1 MLERRSTRFA
11 RSGFNLGMPTFDET
25 YKSAFSFTQPAIDVG
40 HVLREGAATADLPLR
55 IPLRMMNR
63 HGMIAGSTGT
73 GKTRTLQLFAEQ
85 LSRNGVPVF
94 LADVKGDL
102 AGMCLPGEASERLN
116 ARAAGVGRTHT
127 PEAFP
132 VEFFSLTGN
141 RGIQVRATVSSFGPV
156 LLGKV
161 LDLTEVQQSVL
172 ALVFK
177 YADDR
182 QMPLLDLDDLRTL
195 LQYLAGE
202 GKEELKAYGAMSSAT
217 VGVLLRKMV
226 ELEQQGAAKFFG
238 EPELDIND
246 LLRVVNG
253 KGAVNVLS
261 LADVQDKPRLYST
274 FLMWILGKFY
284 YGMPE
289 VGDPDKPKLVF
300 FFDEAHQLFADASSA
315 LVEHIE
321 QVARLIRS
329 KGIGV
334 FFITQTPKDVD
345 EDVLA
350 QLGNRVQHA
359 IRAFT
364 PKDAKNVKATASTF
378 PVSEHVDVVKSL
390 TTLGIGE
397 ALVTVLDP
405 KGVPTPVA
413 AGQILAPCSS
423 MSAIDDAQYARVMA
437 GSALAPKYSTPINR
451 DSAHEMLQRKL
462 QAAQQQAQQEEQARE
477 LPPPPPQYGSADE
490 DDFAWRQQGRAPRR
504 SSGGSRRVSTG
515 GRSRQ
520 TPMEAAVNQMAR
532 TASRE
537 VTRSA
542 VRGIAGI
549 LKNLF

>member
-1 MLERRSTRFA
+1 MS
-11 RSGFNLGMPTFDET
+11 FDET
-25 YKSAFSFTQPAIDVG
+25 YRNAYGFDAPSIDIG
-40 HVLREGAATADLPLR
+40 HVLRDGKPAADLPIR
-55 IPLRMMNR
+55 VPLRMMNR

-73 GKTRTLQLFAEQ
+73 GKTRTLQLLAEG
-85 LSRNGVPVF
+85 LSRAGVPVF

-102 AGMCLPGEASERLN
+102 AGMCLPGETSERLTT
-116 ARAAGVGRTHT
+116 RAASVGRTHT

-141 RGIQVRATVSSFGPV
+141 RGTQVRATVSTFGPV

-172 ALVFK
+172 AMVFK
-177 YADDR
+177 FCDDR
-182 QMPLLDLDDLRTL
+182 QMPLLDFDDLRDVL
-195 LQYLAGE
+195 KYLATD
-202 GKEELKAYGAMSSAT
+202 GKEELKNYGGMSAAT
-217 VGVLLRKMV
+217 VGVLVRKMV

-246 LLRVVNG
+246 LTRTVNG
-253 KGAVNVLS
+253 KGVVNILS

-274 FLMWILGKFY
+274 FLMWLLGQFY
-284 YGMPE
+284 HRMPE
-289 VGDPDKPKLVF
+289 IGDPDKPRLVF

-378 PVSEHVDVVKSL
+378 PASVHVDVVKTL

-405 KGVPTPVA
+405 KGIPTIVA
-413 AGQILAPCSS
+413 SAQVLAPSSS
-423 MSAIDDAQYARVMA
+423 MTSIDDAQYQRIIASSPIA
-437 GSALAPKYSTPINR
+437 TKYATTINR
-451 DSAHEMLQRKL
+451 ESAHEILQKKL
-462 QAAQQQAQQEEQARE
+462 EA
-477 LPPPPPQYGSADE
+477 SAVVE
-490 DDFAWRQQGRAPRR
+490 PETGPTIEVRTTSAAPRR
-504 SSGGSRRVSTG
+504 TSARPPKTFIEEALGSRMAQNVA
-515 GRSRQ
+515 RQ
-520 TPMEAAVNQMAR
+520 ATR
-532 TASRE
+532 T
-537 VTRSA
+537 VTQSI
-542 VRGIAGI
+542 VRGIFGM
-549 LKNLF
+549 LKGR

>member
-1 MLERRSTRFA
+1 M
-11 RSGFNLGMPTFDET
+11 TFDET
-25 YKSAFSFTQPAIDVG
+25 YRAAYSFTDPCLEVG
-40 HVLREGAATADLPLR
+40 HVLRDGTPAAELPIR

-73 GKTRTLQLFAEQ
+73 GKTRTLQLIAEG
-85 LSRNGVPVF
+85 LSRAGVPVF

-102 AGMCLPGEASERLN
+102 AGMCLPGQTNERLA
-116 ARAAGVGRTHT
+116 ARAAGVGKTFM

-141 RGIQVRATVSSFGPV
+141 RGTQVRATVSSFGPV

-161 LDLTEVQQSVL
+161 LDLTDVQQSVL
-172 ALVFK
+172 AMVFK
-177 YADDR
+177 YSDDR
-182 QMPLLDLDDLRTL
+182 RMPLLDFDDLRGVLT
-195 LQYLAGE
+195 YLCGD
-202 GKEELKAYGAMSSAT
+202 GKEELKQYGGMSAAT
-217 VGVLLRKMV
+217 VGVLVRKMV

-238 EPELDIND
+238 EPELDIQD
-246 LLRVVNG
+246 LMRTVDGRGVVNI
-253 KGAVNVLS
+253 LS

-274 FLMWILGKFY
+274 FLMWLLGQFY
-284 YGMPE
+284 YRMPE

-300 FFDEAHQLFADASSA
+300 FFDEAHQLFSDASSA

-378 PVSEHVDVVKSL
+378 PISAHVDVVKSL

-397 ALVTVLDP
+397 ALVTALDP
-405 KGVPTPVA
+405 KGIPTPVA
-413 AGQILAPCSS
+413 TMQVLAPSS
-423 MSAIDDAQYARVMA
+423 AMTAIDDAQYQRVIA
-437 GSALAPKYSTPINR
+437 ASPLAAKYSTPINR
-451 DSAHEMLQRKL
+451 ESAHEILQKKL
-462 QAAQQQAQQEEQARE
+462 EESAARE
-477 LPPPPPQYGSADE
+477 EPDDFGWKKDADDFDWRSGSA
-490 DDFAWRQQGRAPRR
+490 APRKSRRAPSAPRTSSRGRR
-504 SSGGSRRVSTG
+504 SATERVAQNVVNTVA
-515 GRSRQ
+515 R
-520 TPMEAAVNQMAR
+520 EA
-532 TASRE
+532 
-537 VTRSA
+537 TRSL
-542 VRGIAGI
+542 VRGFMGI
-549 LKNLF
+549 LKGR

>member
-1 MLERRSTRFA
+1 MS
-11 RSGFNLGMPTFDET
+11 FDET
-25 YKSAFSFTQPAIDVG
+25 YRAAYGFDAPSIDIGHILRDGKPAA
-40 HVLREGAATADLPLR
+40 ELPIR
-55 IPLRMMNR
+55 VPLRMMNR

-73 GKTRTLQLFAEQ
+73 GKTRTLQLLAEG
-85 LSRNGVPVF
+85 LSRAGVPVF

-102 AGMCLPGEASERLN
+102 AGMSLPGEVNERLT

-141 RGIQVRATVSSFGPV
+141 RGTQVRATVSSFGPV

-161 LDLTEVQQSVL
+161 LDLTDVQQSVL
-172 ALVFK
+172 AMVFK
-177 YADDR
+177 YCDDR
-182 QMPLLDLDDLRTL
+182 RMPLLDFDDLRDVL
-195 LQYLAGE
+195 NYLATD
-202 GKEELKAYGAMSSAT
+202 GKEELKNYGGMSAAT
-217 VGVLLRKMV
+217 VGVLVRKMV
-226 ELEQQGAAKFFG
+226 ELDQQGAGKFFG

-246 LLRVVNG
+246 LTRTVNG
-253 KGAVNVLS
+253 KGVVNILS

-274 FLMWILGKFY
+274 FLMWLLGQFY
-284 YGMPE
+284 YRMPE

-300 FFDEAHQLFADASSA
+300 FFDEAHQLFSDASSA

-378 PVSEHVDVVKSL
+378 PPSEHVDVAKTL

-405 KGVPTPVA
+405 KGIPTLVA
-413 AGQILAPCSS
+413 SAQVLAPSSS
-423 MSAIDDAQYARVMA
+423 MSSIDDAQYQRTIAS
-437 GSALAPKYSTPINR
+437 SAIAAKYATAINR
-451 DSAHEMLQRKL
+451 ESAHEILQKKL
-462 QAAQQQAQQEEQARE
+462 EASAAAEEPEPPPARE
-477 LPPPPPQYGSADE
+477 G
-490 DDFAWRQQGRAPRR
+490 DDFAWRQESAPPRRRASTAAPRR
-504 SSGGSRRVSTG
+504 AARPPKTFVEEALGSRLAQNVA
-515 GRSRQ
+515 RQ
-520 TPMEAAVNQMAR
+520 ATR
-532 TASRE
+532 T
-537 VTRSA
+537 VTQSI
-542 VRGIAGI
+542 VRGIFGM
-549 LKNLF
+549 LKGR

>member
-1 MLERRSTRFA
+1 MTLK
-11 RSGFNLGMPTFDET
+11 ET
-25 YKSAFSFTQPAIDVG
+25 YEQTYGTAYGFKDPAIELG
-40 HVLREGAATADLPLR
+40 HILREGNPSAALPIR
-55 IPLRMMNR
+55 VPLRMMNR
-63 HGMIAGSTGT
+63 HGLIAGSTGT
-73 GKTRTLQLFAEQ
+73 GKTRTLQLFAES
-85 LSRNGVPVF
+85 LSRAGVPVF

-102 AGMCLPGEASERLN
+102 AGMCLPGETSERLTS
-116 ARAAGVGRTHT
+116 RAAAVGEAYA

-172 ALVFK
+172 AMVFK
-177 YADDR
+177 YCDDR
-182 QMPLLDLDDLRTL
+182 RMPLLDFEDLRDV
-195 LQYLAGE
+195 LQYLCGD
-202 GKEELKAYGAMSSAT
+202 GKADLKEYGGMSAAT

-246 LLRVVNG
+246 LTRVVPTQNG
-253 KGAVNVLS
+253 AKGVVNILS

-274 FLMWILGKFY
+274 FLMWLLGQFY
-284 YGMPE
+284 YRMPE

-300 FFDEAHQLFADASSA
+300 FFDEAHQLFDDASAA

-334 FFITQTPKDVD
+334 FFITQTPKDVA

-378 PVSEHVDVVKSL
+378 PPSEHVDVVKSL

-397 ALVTVLDP
+397 ALVSVLDP
-405 KGVPTPVA
+405 KGIPTPVGIA
-413 AGQILAPCSS
+413 QIVAPSSS
-423 MSAIDDAQYARVMA
+423 MTAIDDAQYQRVLGA
-437 GSALAPKYSTPINR
+437 SAIAAKYATPLNR
-451 DSAHEMLQRKL
+451 ESAHEILQKKL
-462 QAAQQQAQQEEQARE
+462 EQSAAAEPA
-477 LPPPPPQYGSADE
+477 
-490 DDFAWRQQGRAPRR
+490 DDFGWKKDADDFDWRKSSSGRARKSTSAPRR
-504 SSGGSRRVSTG
+504 APAREPKSVVEEVLDSRIAQNVA
-515 GRSRQ
+515 RQ
-520 TPMEAAVNQMAR
+520 ATR
-532 TASRE
+532 T
-537 VTRSA
+537 VTQSI
-542 VRGIAGI
+542 VRGIFGM
-549 LKNLF
+549 LKGR

>member
-1 MLERRSTRFA
+1 MA
-11 RSGFNLGMPTFDET
+11 TFDET
-25 YKSAFSFTQPAIDVG
+25 YRTAYSFTEPSLDLA
-40 HVLREGAATADLPLR
+40 HVLRDGSATADLPLR

-73 GKTRTLQLFAEQ
+73 GKTRTLQLLAEQ

-102 AGMCLPGEASERLN
+102 AGMCIAGEASERLTS
-116 ARAAGVGRTHT
+116 RAAAVGRTHT

-132 VEFFSLTGN
+132 VEFFSLTGK

-172 ALVFK
+172 SVVFK
-177 YADDR
+177 YCDDR
-182 QMPLLDLDDLRTL
+182 NLPLLDFDDLRGVLT
-195 LQYLAGE
+195 YLTTD
-202 GKEELKAYGAMSSAT
+202 GKEELKTYGGMSSAT
-217 VGVLLRKMV
+217 VGVLVRKMV

-238 EPELDIND
+238 EPELDMND
-246 LLRVVNG
+246 LLRTVNGRGVVNI
-253 KGAVNVLS
+253 LS
-261 LADVQDKPRLYST
+261 LSDVQDKPRLYST
-274 FLMWILGKFY
+274 FLMWLLGQFY
-284 YGMPE
+284 YRMPE
-289 VGDPDKPKLVF
+289 VGDADKPKLVF
-300 FFDEAHQLFADASSA
+300 FFDEAHQLFSDASSA

-413 AGQILAPCSS
+413 AGQVLAPCSS
-423 MSAIDDAQYARVMA
+423 MGAIDDAQYARVMA
-437 GSALAPKYSTPINR
+437 ASPLAPKYATPINR
-451 DSAHEMLQRKL
+451 DSAHEILQRKL
-462 QAAQQQAQQEEQARE
+462 QSSAQAEPE
-477 LPPPPPQYGSADE
+477 PE
-490 DDFAWRQQGRAPRR
+490 DDFGWKREADDFEWKKSRAPRR
-504 SSGGSRRVSTG
+504 TTSRRVSSG

-520 TPMEAAVNQMAR
+520 TPVEAAINQVAR

-537 VTRSA
+537 VTKSA

>member
-1 MLERRSTRFA
+1 MT
-11 RSGFNLGMPTFDET
+11 TFDDT
-25 YKSAFSFTQPAIDVG
+25 YKAAYGFDVPSIEIG
-40 HVLREGAATADLPLR
+40 HVLRGGSATGELPVR

-73 GKTRTLQLFAEQ
+73 GKTRTLQLFAEG
-85 LSRNGVPVF
+85 LSRAGVPVF

-102 AGMCLPGEASERLN
+102 AGMCLVGETNERLTS
-116 ARAAGVGRTHT
+116 RAAGVGRTHA

-141 RGIQVRATVSSFGPV
+141 RGTQLRATVTSFGPI

-172 ALVFK
+172 AMVFK
-177 YADDR
+177 YCDDR
-182 QMPLLDLDDLRTL
+182 KMPLLDFDDLRGVL
-195 LQYLAGE
+195 NYLTTD
-202 GKEELKAYGAMSSAT
+202 GKEELKQYGGMSAAT
-217 VGVLLRKMV
+217 VGVLVRKMV
-226 ELEQQGAAKFFG
+226 ELEQQGAGRFFG

-246 LLRVVNG
+246 LLRNVNG
-253 KGAVNVLS
+253 KGVINILS

-274 FLMWILGKFY
+274 FLMWLLGQFY
-284 YGMPE
+284 YRMPE

-378 PVSEHVDVVKSL
+378 PESDHVDVTKSL

-405 KGVPTPVA
+405 KGIPTAVA
-413 AGQILAPCSS
+413 ATQILAPCSF
-423 MSAIDDAQYARVMA
+423 MSSIDDAQYQRIIAA
-437 GSALAPKYSTPINR
+437 SPLAPKYATAINR
-451 DSAHEMLQRKL
+451 ESAHEMLQKKL
-462 QAAQQQAQQEEQARE
+462 ETAAAAAPE
-477 LPPPPPQYGSADE
+477 PD
-490 DDFAWRQQGRAPRR
+490 DDFGWERESDDFDWR
-504 SSGGSRRVSTG
+504 G
-515 GRSRQ
+515 GRK
-520 TPMEAAVNQMAR
+520 PAARRRTTAAR
-532 TASRE
+532 PRARKSIGEKMVDTAVRE
-537 VTRSA
+537 VG
-542 VRGIAGI
+542 RGVGRGVLGLIKK
-549 LKNLF
+549 LW

>member
-1 MLERRSTRFA
+1 M
-11 RSGFNLGMPTFDET
+11 TFDET
-25 YKSAFSFTQPAIDVG
+25 FRAAYGFDAPAIDVG
-40 HVLREGAATADLPLR
+40 HVLREGTPAADLPIR

-73 GKTRTLQLFAEQ
+73 GKTRTLQLLAEQ
-85 LSRNGVPVF
+85 LSRAGVPTF

-102 AGMCLPGEASERLN
+102 AGISIPGQANDRLN
-116 ARAAGVGRTHT
+116 ARAAGVGRTFT

-141 RGIQVRATVSSFGPV
+141 RGIQLRATVSSFGPI

-161 LDLTEVQQSVL
+161 LDLTDVQQSVL
-172 ALVFK
+172 AMVFK
-177 YADDR
+177 YCDDR
-182 QMPLLDLDDLRTL
+182 RMPLLDFDDLRGVLTHL
-195 LQYLAGE
+195 TGE
-202 GKEELKAYGAMSSAT
+202 GKGDLKEYGGMSPAT
-217 VGVLLRKMV
+217 VGVLVRKMV

-246 LLRVVNG
+246 LLRTVDGKGVVNI
-253 KGAVNVLS
+253 LT
-261 LADVQDKPRLYST
+261 LADVQDRPRLYST
-274 FLMWILGKFY
+274 FLMWLLGQFY
-284 YGMPE
+284 YRMPE

-329 KGIGV
+329 KGVGV

-364 PKDAKNVKATASTF
+364 PKDAKNIKATASTF
-378 PVSEHVDVVKSL
+378 PISEHVDVAKSL

-405 KGVPTPVA
+405 KGVPTAVSTA
-413 AGQILAPCSS
+413 QVLAPSS
-423 MSAIDDAQYARVMA
+423 AMSSVEDAQYQRVLA
-437 GSALAPKYSTPINR
+437 GSPLTPKYSAAINR
-451 DSAHEMLQRKL
+451 ESAHEMLQRKL
-462 QAAQQQAQQEEQARE
+462 EASSQEKDEFGWKEEAGDFDWRQGRRPSRSSRPRSA
-477 LPPPPPQYGSADE
+477 GSARP
-490 DDFAWRQQGRAPRR
+490 ARRQKGAIE
-504 SSGGSRRVSTG
+504 SALDSRIAQNVA
-515 GRSRQ
+515 RQ
-520 TPMEAAVNQMAR
+520 ATR
-532 TASRE
+532 T
-537 VTRSA
+537 VTQSI
-542 VRGIAGI
+542 VRGIFGM
-549 LKNLF
+549 LKGK

>member
-1 MLERRSTRFA
+1 MT
-11 RSGFNLGMPTFDET
+11 TFDET
-25 YKSAFSFTQPAIDVG
+25 FRTAYGFDAPSIEIG
-40 HVLREGAATADLPLR
+40 HVLRDGKPAADLPLR

-73 GKTRTLQLFAEQ
+73 GKTRTLQLIAEQ

-102 AGMCLPGEASERLN
+102 AGMSVPGQPNDKLL
-116 ARAAGVGRTHT
+116 ARAASVGRTFT

-141 RGIQVRATVSSFGPV
+141 RGIQLRATVSSFGPI

-161 LDLTEVQQSVL
+161 LDLTDVQQSVL
-172 ALVFK
+172 AMVFK
-177 YADDR
+177 YCDDR
-182 QMPLLDLDDLRTL
+182 RMPLLDFDDLRDVL
-195 LQYLAGE
+195 NHLCNE
-202 GKEELKAYGAMSSAT
+202 GKADLKEYGGMSTAT
-217 VGVLLRKMV
+217 VGVLVRKMV

-246 LLRVVNG
+246 LMRTVEAKGVVNI
-253 KGAVNVLS
+253 LS

-274 FLMWILGKFY
+274 FLMWLLGQFY
-284 YGMPE
+284 YRMPE

-350 QLGNRVQHA
+350 QLGNRIQHA
-359 IRAFT
+359 VRAFT

-378 PVSEHVDVVKSL
+378 PESDFFAIDKLL
-390 TTLGIGE
+390 TTLGTGE
-397 ALVTVLDP
+397 ALVTVLNP

-413 AGQILAPCSS
+413 AAQIMAPVSQ
-423 MSAIDDAQYARVMA
+423 MSAVDDATYAQAIA
-437 GSALAPKYSTPINR
+437 GSAIARKYATPIDR
-451 DSAHEMLQRKL
+451 ESAHEILQRKI
-462 QAAQQQAQQEEQARE
+462 AEAETVQEPE
-477 LPPPPPQYGSADE
+477 
-490 DDFAWRQQGRAPRR
+490 
-504 SSGGSRRVSTG
+504 RVSFGAPVTFREPRNVEPPRARRTTTSRARQPKG
-515 GRSRQ
+515 VIEEALDSRLAQNVGRQ
-520 TPMEAAVNQMAR
+520 VAR
-532 TASRE
+532 T
-537 VTRSA
+537 VTQQV
-542 VRGIAGI
+542 VRGLFGL
-549 LKNLF
+549 LKGR

>member
-1 MLERRSTRFA
+1 MEN
-11 RSGFNLGMPTFDET
+11 GIE
-25 YKSAFSFTQPAIDVG
+25 IG
-40 HVLREGAATADLPLR
+40 HDLRNKAALA

-73 GKTRTLQLFAEQ
+73 GKTRTLQLMAEQ

-102 AGMCLPGEASERLN
+102 AGMCTPGTATAFLQ
-116 ARAAGVGRTHT
+116 ARAADVGRTFT

-141 RGIQVRATVSSFGPV
+141 RGTQLRATVSSFGPI

-161 LDLTEVQQSVL
+161 LDLTDVQQSVL
-172 ALVFK
+172 AMVFK

-182 QMPLLDLDDLRTL
+182 RMPLLDFDDLRGVL
-195 LQYLAGE
+195 NYLSTD
-202 GKEELKAYGAMSSAT
+202 GKDELKEYGGMSGAT
-217 VGVLLRKMV
+217 VGVLVRKMV
-226 ELEQQGAAKFFG
+226 ELEQQGAARFFG
-238 EPELDIND
+238 EPELEIQD
-246 LLRVVNG
+246 LMRTVDGRGVVNI
-253 KGAVNVLS
+253 LS

-274 FLMWILGKFY
+274 FLMWLLGQFY
-284 YGMPE
+284 YRLPE
-289 VGDPDKPKLVF
+289 VGDADKPKLVF

-364 PKDAKNVKATASTF
+364 PKDAKNIKATASTF
-378 PVSEHVDVVKSL
+378 PISEHVDVAKSL

-413 AGQILAPCSS
+413 EAQILAPSS
-423 MSAIDDAQYARVMA
+423 AMTAIDDAQYQRVIGM
-437 GSALAPKYSTPINR
+437 SPLAPKYANAINR
-451 DSAHEMLQRKL
+451 ESAHEIL
-462 QAAQQQAQQEEQARE
+462 QAKLAQSAEREHERDEFGWKQEQEA
-477 LPPPPPQYGSADE
+477 
-490 DDFAWRQQGRAPRR
+490 DDFSWRGGGAAPKKRR
-504 SSGGSRRVSTG
+504 RTTVSTSGSRRSRSTTE
-515 GRSRQ
+515 RVIES
-520 TPMEAAVNQMAR
+520 AARGMAR
-532 TASRE
+532 E
-537 VTRSA
+537 VGKGIG
-542 VRGIAGI
+542 RGLLGL
-549 LKNLF
+549 LKF